1 MTPPIKLLPVIYLD
15 ADVRNVTPVCPGRKR
30 LGLGLDIPGQP
41 TVRVAI
47 TLEHA
52 RFLRDSLNGY
62 ISDSAGCQR
71 PMAELMP
78 SSPHTVPSTS
88 E

>member
-1 MTPPIKLLPVIYLD
+1 MTPSVNLLPAIYLD

-52 RFLRDSLNGY
+52 QFLRDSLNDY
-62 ISDSAGCQR
+62 ISAAAGGQRASAVL
-71 PMAELMP
+71 AEG
-78 SSPHTVPSTS
+78 

>member
-1 MTPPIKLLPVIYLD
+1 MTPPANLLPAIYLD

-52 RFLRDSLNGY
+52 QFLRDSLNDY
-62 ISDSAGCQR
+62 ISASAGCQR
-71 PMAELMP
+71 ASAALPEG
-78 SSPHTVPSTS
+78 

>member
-1 MTPPIKLLPVIYLD
+1 MTSPVNLLPAIYLD
-15 ADVRNVTPVCPGRKR
+15 ADARNVTPACPGRKR

-47 TLEHA
+47 TLAHA
-52 RFLRDSLNGY
+52 RFLRDSLDDY

-71 PMAELMP
+71 ASAVLPEG
-78 SSPHTVPSTS
+78 